1 MYVRMIAGVL
11 AFGIIAH
18 SVTAADRHTENVFL
32 ISVDGLRW
40 QEVFNGAERAL
51 MDHANGVADT
61 NRLEKQF
68 WRDTTEARREALMP
82 FFWSVI
88 ARKGQLYGNQNKGSV
103 ARVTNG
109 LKFTYPGFNEIL
121 TGFADP
127 RIDQNEKHDN
137 PNVTVLEW
145 LYQKPEFTNRVAAIA
160 NWDVFP
166 YILNTRRSGI
176 PMWTGYETNSIAKPG
191 SRLELVEQLSR
202 ETTSLWPD
210 MNFDSFYLH
219 AALEYL
225 KEKKPRV
232 VWIAFSETDEWAHE
246 GRYDQY
252 LAAAHNVDGYVQTL
266 WDSLQSMPEYH
277 DKTTLIL
284 TCDHGRGSGSP
295 GWKNHGAD
303 IEGAE
308 NIWLAVLGPDT
319 PMLGERT
326 NVTSIGQNQIAATL
340 AALLGQDY
348 HSAVPKSGP
357 TIQDLSPTQA
367 GAK

>member
-1 MYVRMIAGVL
+1 MKTFEYSRTVAGLLAAVIVTQSAIA
-11 AFGIIAH
+11 AN
-18 SVTAADRHTENVFL
+18 RQTENVIL

-40 QEVFNGAERAL
+40 QEVFNGADRAL
-51 MDHANGVADT
+51 MNHANGVDDT
-61 NRLEKQF
+61 NRLEKKF
-68 WRDTTEARREALMP
+68 WRDNIDTRREALMP

-88 ARKGQLYGNQNKGSV
+88 AKKGQLYGNQNKGSV
-103 ARVTNG
+103 ARLTNG

-127 RIDQNEKHDN
+127 RIDKNEKRDN

-145 LYQKPEFTNRVAAIA
+145 LFRKPEFTNRVAAIA

-191 SRLELVEQLSR
+191 SRMELVEQLFR

-219 AALEYL
+219 AAIEYV
-225 KEKKPRV
+225 KEYKPRV

-246 GRYDQY
+246 GQYDQY
-252 LAAAHNVDGYVQTL
+252 LGAAHNMDAYVRTL
-266 WDSLQSMPEYH
+266 WDTLQSMPEYRG
-277 DKTTLIL
+277 KTTLIL
-284 TCDHGRGSGSP
+284 TCDHGRGGGSP
-295 GWKNHGAD
+295 DWKNHGAD
-303 IEGAE
+303 VEGAE

-319 PMLGERT
+319 
-326 NVTSIGQNQIAATL
+326 L

-348 HSAVPKSGP
+348 HAAVPKSGAP
-357 TIQDLSPTQA
+357 ILEVFPA
-367 GAK
+367 PKIAK